1 MFYPSRNITEAKN
14 TQDWRG
20 DNNKRAFLGSA
31 TFMEDP
37 CGIAHRPMHAV
48 ALSLEEVK
56 VVRYLSMD
64 DKPAEHVLGVGPH
77 KDYSFLTILMQD
89 DDVGGLQVQTADGK
103 WIVRCNSN
111 PNTFIVNI
119 GEAFERLIQCCY
131 VATTHRILNN
141 TTGRDRISIPIFFN
155 PATDAQIPHVRIP
168 NYILRQVPANVLL
181 QDPIYGIS
189 AFKGLA
195 RSHMNEFERWYA
207 TGEDGIVKRR
217 EV

>member
-1 MFYPSRNITEAKN
+1 MPHIR
-14 TQDWRG
+14 
-20 DNNKRAFLGSA
+20 
-31 TFMEDP
+31 
-37 CGIAHRPMHAV
+37 
-48 ALSLEEVK
+48 VK

-103 WIVRCNSN
+103 WI
-111 PNTFIVNI
+111 
-119 GEAFERLIQCCY
+119 AFERLIQCCY
-131 VATTHRILNN
+131 VTTTHRILNN

-168 NYILRQVPANVLL
+168 NYILRQVPANVEDQLL

-217 EV
+217 EFHLCFPRLEQLIENSPKLVHST